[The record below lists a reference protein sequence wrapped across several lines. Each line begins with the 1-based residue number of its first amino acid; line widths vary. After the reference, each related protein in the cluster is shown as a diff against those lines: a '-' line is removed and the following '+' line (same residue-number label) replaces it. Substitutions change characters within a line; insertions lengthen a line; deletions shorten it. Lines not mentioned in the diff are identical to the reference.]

1 MLLRK
6 HEENGDIGFLPDY
19 FNSTTKAVINLKYD
33 LDKSFQQI
41 LYRIDKWIN
50 EGSVQII
57 ESIDAE

>member
-19 FNSTTKAVINLKYD
+19 FNSNTKAVINLKYD